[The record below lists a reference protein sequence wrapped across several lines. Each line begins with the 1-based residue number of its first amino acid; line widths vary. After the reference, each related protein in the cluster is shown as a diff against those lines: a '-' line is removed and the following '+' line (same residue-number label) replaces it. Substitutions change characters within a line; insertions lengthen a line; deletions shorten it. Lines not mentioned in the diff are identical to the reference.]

1 MRRLYGDSS
10 GTTPTESLSY
20 TYTGPK
26 RNTWT
31 YDAHGN
37 VTADPQAGLGIEW
50 NAIGL
55 PRTITA
61 SSGTD
66 TASTQRFYLA
76 DGSLAQVSDGT
87 TTRLYLGDMVFEK
100 AADGTVTLESAGWE
114 GGRLLPGTGADK
126 ILYVVK
132 DHLGSVR
139 VVKDGT
145 GSIRQRFD
153 YYPYG
158 TVSRAWTSSATT
170 DDSEK
175 RYRFGGKEVAGSAL
189 TDLAGEGSAPGAP
202 YLDFGARLYSPRKAM
217 WLSPDPLMEKYY
229 GIGPNVYC
237 AGNPVNLK
245 DPNGRAI
252 WIFYG
257 DNKNPFFYNGTQEES
272 SIPND
277 PFVKAVIEAYKY
289 NKENW
294 IREGYTETCPSTDL
308 IEKPAK
314 EVCVSVIM
322 DSRSRDQYFRD
333 NGGTQ
338 VIIWNP
344 TEGLETDTGAILS
357 PATSFCH
364 EADHALDDVD
374 KDKKHEAHEKRRGMS
389 THRGFINDEEYRVV
403 NGSEQKMAV
412 ANGEIPKGRKTR
424 NSYTEDSDKIIYT
437 KGVTSNKKRE

>member
-10 GTTPTESLSY
+10 GTTPSESLSY

-100 AADGTVTLESAGWE
+100 AANGTVTLESAGWE

-145 GSIRQRFD
+145 GAVRQRFD

-158 TVSRAWTSSATT
+158 TVSRVWTSSATT

-202 YLDFGARLYSPRKAM
+202 YLDFGARMYSPSNMRWM
-217 WLSPDPLMEKYY
+217 TMDPLAEKYY
-229 GIGPNVYC
+229 HISPYAYC
-237 AGNPVNLK
+237 AGNPVNLV
-245 DPNGRAI
+245 DPEGKEI
-252 WIFYG
+252 WIVLNKDQKNEERLQYESGTLLYSNG
-257 DNKNPFFYNGTQEES
+257 DVYTGD
-272 SIPND
+272 D
-277 PFVKAVIEAYKY
+277 PFVLQVLESLNRIESMKNKRIHEVITTLISSPKQHIITKDSSNQDETGVVNDLYGKSFANEGESVEANIHVTLQKRVIENDLKNSPTITIGHELMHAYDYDRGNYKGMIPAPYGQIDPMEVRAVYFENLIRKELGFPIRTTY
-289 NKENW
+289 NK
-294 IREGYTETCPSTDL
+294 R
-308 IEKPAK
+308 
-314 EVCVSVIM
+314 
-322 DSRSRDQYFRD
+322 
-333 NGGTQ
+333 
-338 VIIWNP
+338 
-344 TEGLETDTGAILS
+344 AISPVLLS
-357 PATSFCH
+357 K
-364 EADHALDDVD
+364 V
-374 KDKKHEAHEKRRGMS
+374 R
-389 THRGFINDEEYRVV
+389 
-403 NGSEQKMAV
+403 
-412 ANGEIPKGRKTR
+412 IP
-424 NSYTEDSDKIIYT
+424 
-437 KGVTSNKKRE
+437 

>member
-1 MRRLYGDSS
+1 MRR
-10 GTTPTESLSY
+10 P
-20 TYTGPK
+20 GPK

-37 VTADPQAGLGIEW
+37 VTADPQAGLSIEW

-87 TTRLYLGDMVFEK
+87 STRLYLGDMVFEK

-145 GSIRQRFD
+145 GAVRQRFD

-158 TVSRAWTSSATT
+158 TVSRMWTSSATA

-189 TDLAGEGSAPGAP
+189 TDLAGMGAAPGAS
-202 YLDFGARLYSPRKAM
+202 YLDFGARLYSPRTAM
-217 WLSPDPLMEKYY
+217 WLSADPLMEEYY

-237 AGNPVNLK
+237 AGNPVK
-245 DPNGRAI
+245 YIDP
-252 WIFYG
+252 
-257 DNKNPFFYNGTQEES
+257 Q
-272 SIPND
+272 
-277 PFVKAVIEAYKY
+277 
-289 NKENW
+289 
-294 IREGYTETCPSTDL
+294 
-308 IEKPAK
+308 
-314 EVCVSVIM
+314 
-322 DSRSRDQYFRD
+322 
-333 NGGTQ
+333 
-338 VIIWNP
+338 
-344 TEGLETDTGAILS
+344 
-357 PATSFCH
+357 
-364 EADHALDDVD
+364 
-374 KDKKHEAHEKRRGMS
+374 
-389 THRGFINDEEYRVV
+389 
-403 NGSEQKMAV
+403 
-412 ANGEIPKGRKTR
+412 GEIPIDTIWDLGNVLYDVSAAVVNHINGDTKAARSHWRDAAIDAGAMLVPYVPAGASKAVKVGKNGVNALDKASDTVRSFGKYIDVPNSKSIKEGGRFTKRQKRQILEENRRQNGGVIKSDHSGKILDPPTQSIKGQKANMNQAEIDHIEPRSKGGKNTSSNAQVLSKEENIKKGDKT
-424 NSYTEDSDKIIYT
+424 NELH
-437 KGVTSNKKRE
+437 

>member
-1 MRRLYGDSS
+1 MRR
-10 GTTPTESLSY
+10 
-20 TYTGPK
+20 YTGPK

-37 VTADPQAGLGIEW
+37 VTADPQAGLGIAW

-145 GSIRQRFD
+145 GAVRQRFD

-158 TVSRAWTSSATT
+158 TVSRVWTSSATT

-189 TDLAGEGSAPGAP
+189 TDLAGMGAAPGAP
-202 YLDFGARLYSPRKAM
+202 YLDFGARLYSPRTAM
-217 WLSPDPLMEKYY
+217 WLSADPLAEKYY
-229 GIGPNVYC
+229 GIGQNVYC
-237 AGNPVNLK
+237 AGDPVNLVDPKGMDYWILSRDGSLTHLCDNKENRLYAVDK
-245 DPNGRAI
+245 DNRITGEYFQDYTTNRLFEQLKNKYSKTDENKHKTYNVSSVENLSGNVALQLFKFLSDNTYVEWAMHGTTEFTVGTLHDSSDGGNWSMYGLDSRPKFSI
-252 WIFYG
+252 HSHPG
-257 DNKNPFFYNGTQEES
+257 DNNTTDEEQRISASDDWDNMKKSPESKAKYYYIYFPVTGTYSRLKTTHMQKNGPLPFFYNK
-272 SIPND
+272 I
-277 PFVKAVIEAYKY
+277 K
-289 NKENW
+289 
-294 IREGYTETCPSTDL
+294 
-308 IEKPAK
+308 
-314 EVCVSVIM
+314 
-322 DSRSRDQYFRD
+322 RD
-333 NGGTQ
+333 
-338 VIIWNP
+338 
-344 TEGLETDTGAILS
+344 
-357 PATSFCH
+357 
-364 EADHALDDVD
+364 
-374 KDKKHEAHEKRRGMS
+374 
-389 THRGFINDEEYRVV
+389 
-403 NGSEQKMAV
+403 
-412 ANGEIPKGRKTR
+412 
-424 NSYTEDSDKIIYT
+424 
-437 KGVTSNKKRE
+437 